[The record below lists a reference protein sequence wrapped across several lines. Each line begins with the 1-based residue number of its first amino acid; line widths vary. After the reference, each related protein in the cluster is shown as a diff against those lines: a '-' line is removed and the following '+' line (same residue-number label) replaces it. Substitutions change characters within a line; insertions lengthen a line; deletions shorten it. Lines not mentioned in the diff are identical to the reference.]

1 MSVTTRV
8 GEGAHVTR
16 GDIEQKLREIRGEV
30 DEIGQGS
37 KNYALIAGAVAAVA
51 VVGFA
56 YLLGKRKAKRKTTVV
71 EVRRV

>member
-1 MSVTTRV
+1 MTVTTRV
-8 GEGAHVTR
+8 GQGAHVSR
-16 GDIEQKLREIRGEV
+16 ADIEQKLREIRGEV
-30 DEIGQGS
+30 DEIGKGS
-37 KNYALIAGAVAAVA
+37 KNYALIAGAVTAVA